1 MTTPRP
7 ATPAG
12 FYPDPSGGPG
22 QSYWDGTQW
31 GGQPPQPPKK
41 SHRLRTGL
49 LIGFGVFVAFV
60 IVVSLTGTDDS
71 GSTNSSTSSGA
82 SAPAQSSSDIAPA
95 GSAVRDGKFEFQVTT
110 VANAKTVSDPTD
122 NPYMTA
128 DAQGEFIVVTMRVM
142 NIGDKPQSYFGDN
155 QKMIDAQGR
164 EYGASSEAGMYMNT
178 EVAVLGEINPG
189 NSIDVKVAFDV
200 PPGTAPATL
209 QLHDSMFSNGVKVA
223 LA

>member
-1 MTTPRP
+1 MTTPAP

-22 QSYWDGTQW
+22 QSYWDGKQW
-31 GGQPPQPPKK
+31 AGRPPKK
-41 SHRLRTGL
+41 SHKLRNGL
-49 LIGFGVFVAFV
+49 LIGVGVFVAFV
-60 IVVSLTGTDDS
+60 IVVSLTGTDDR
-71 GSTNSSTSSGA
+71 GSTNSPTNSAG
-82 SAPAQSSSDIAPA
+82 SAPANSPSDIAPA

-110 VANAKTVSDPTD
+110 VANAKTVSDPTN

-128 DAQGEFIVVTMRVM
+128 NAQGEFIVVTMRVK

-178 EVAVLGEINPG
+178 GVAVMGEINPG
-189 NSIDVKVAFDV
+189 NSIAVKVAFDV
-200 PPGTAPATL
+200 PPGTAPAAM
-209 QLHDSMFSNGVKVA
+209 QLHDSMFSSGVKVA

>member
-12 FYPDPSGGPG
+12 FYPDPSGRPG
-22 QSYWDGTQW
+22 QSYWDGNEW
-31 GGQPPQPPKK
+31 GGQPPEPPKK
-41 SHRLRTGL
+41 SHKLRKGL
-49 LIGFGVFVAFV
+49 LIGLGVFVALV

-71 GSTNSSTSSGA
+71 GSTGSGA
-82 SAPAQSSSDIAPA
+82 GAPAESSSDIASA

-110 VANAKTVSDPTD
+110 VASAKTVSDPTD

-128 DAQGEFIVVTMRVM
+128 DAQGEFIVVTMRVK

-209 QLHDSMFSNGVKVA
+209 QLHDSMFSSGVKVA